1 MFSMH
6 PHGVKYGKQHE
17 GAYYA
22 DGTDMTGDHVMA
34 GACAYYQ
41 WGVPESAGPAAG
53 DSSTKAWLYHGHV
66 SETGDTNAGLVGA
79 IIIGRA
85 GATRAADRRPTDVD
99 REFGT
104 YLILPY
110 LGLLPYPSIEPPCL
124 C

>member
-104 YLILPY
+104 YLILPWAFA
-110 LGLLPYPSIEPPCL
+110 LPK
-124 C
+124 